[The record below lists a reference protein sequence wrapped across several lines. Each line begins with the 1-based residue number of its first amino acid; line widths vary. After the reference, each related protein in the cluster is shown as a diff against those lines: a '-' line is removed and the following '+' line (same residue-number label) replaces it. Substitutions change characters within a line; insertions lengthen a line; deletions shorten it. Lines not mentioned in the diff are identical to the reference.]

1 MADWI
6 IRNFGTVI
14 FLRRISLASSSLASA
29 TKKIDGIL
37 YQLVDSFFHAEKVKS
52 SNLLDATKYIVTYR
66 WNLIHSILVIG
77 MLKYVGS
84 IPTVT
89 TIKYSVVQSQTDNLD
104 NLSGV
109 ENVGSNPSDTTKQ
122 LKVVQFI

>member
-1 MADWI
+1 M
-6 IRNFGTVI
+6 
-14 FLRRISLASSSLASA
+14 
-29 TKKIDGIL
+29 
-37 YQLVDSFFHAEKVKS
+37 
-52 SNLLDATKYIVTYR
+52 VTYR
-66 WNLIHSILVIG
+66 WNLIHSILVTG